1 MRYGSIYKI
10 TCLIN
15 DKIYIGQTVQNPPI
29 KRWLD
34 HYDEM
39 NRTNNQLLLYR
50 ALRRWGIEN
59 FTFQILEE
67 NIELSKLNEKEIY
80 YITKFKSNQKKYGYN
95 LTRGGQLSTR
105 AKLDESKVREI
116 IDYIKNENEKTFVDI
131 AKIFGVS
138 REMISDINTGETW
151 YFKTEHYPIRDNSN
165 FKNKLTED
173 DVYDIYD
180 LLRRNVSLSE
190 IAKEYNVSI
199 TNISNINRGKIYK
212 FLDESNY
219 PVYKPVNSKT
229 RLGLEKAEKIIKMLI
244 SSPEYTY
251 SKIGDIV
258 GVGRK
263 TVSGINNGKLYVDL
277 ASKLGVYKYPIR

>member
-1 MRYGSIYKI
+1 MRYEVFKI
-10 TCLIN
+10 NCLIN

-59 FTFQILEE
+59 FAFQILEE

-138 REMISDINTGETW
+138 REMISDINTGETCILRLNIINEIIQIL
-151 YFKTEHYPIRDNSN
+151 KINI
-165 FKNKLTED
+165 ED
-173 DVYDIYD
+173 ELYDIYD
-180 LLRRNVSLSE
+180 LLRNVSL
-190 IAKEYNVSI
+190 
-199 TNISNINRGKIYK
+199 
-212 FLDESNY
+212 
-219 PVYKPVNSKT
+219 
-229 RLGLEKAEKIIKMLI
+229 
-244 SSPEYTY
+244 
-251 SKIGDIV
+251 
-258 GVGRK
+258 
-263 TVSGINNGKLYVDL
+263 
-277 ASKLGVYKYPIR
+277 